1 MNDPGAQHPGDPVP
15 LGQRYLGADPIDWC
29 GAAVYPMY
37 TEALPAGTTA
47 LHLRALSVMPPPDVS
62 GLGIGLSVQDGHVNL
77 NGRSLA
83 GVDIW
88 SEALVDGIDISV
100 TADAPDALFTLTPVW
115 VAGTSEHQSW
125 TGNYGVVVDLLPDGA
140 STLWCSTGPGTPD
153 FNELVVELT
162 TGPAPAPVVP
172 DPPTP
177 ATAPAPPAAPTH
189 PAPHLSAVPPPHPLA
204 AGPAQTEPHPPA
216 TQPARAAQP
225 PSAAQ
230 PSLIGPDSSALPPP
244 LVATTPVSAQASSA
258 TSMLPTSMPSAQTS
272 AERQTM
278 PAESTASSAPAT
290 PPAVALPARPNP
302 RIASGPSAAQVSP
315 AVVTPS
321 ATPTPLLASTPP
333 AASTI
338 SLSSIPAR
346 EAVDRVGASDPST
359 SHTEESDLAMSA
371 ALVTAPLKPI
381 SPDADPAAQA
391 SADQAFSRALHDLG
405 TAMYARGEQDSA
417 RALWTQAAEAGH
429 SGAAYDL
436 GMLLLAAGDRIAAE
450 KWLKAAARDDA
461 RAAAS
466 LSELPRPS

>member
-47 LHLRALSVMPPPDVS
+47 VRLRALSVMPPPDVS

-125 TGNYGVVVDLLPDGA
+125 TGNYGMVVDLLPDGA

-162 TGPAPAPVVP
+162 TGPAPSPSGSPAPSAPGAPVTV
-172 DPPTP
+172 
-177 ATAPAPPAAPTH
+177 AAPSSPMPPVPAE
-189 PAPHLSAVPPPHPLA
+189 PAPHLSVAVTS
-204 AGPAQTEPHPPA
+204 PAPPA
-216 TQPARAAQP
+216 
-225 PSAAQ
+225 
-230 PSLIGPDSSALPPP
+230 
-244 LVATTPVSAQASSA
+244 SA
-258 TSMLPTSMPSAQTS
+258 T
-272 AERQTM
+272 
-278 PAESTASSAPAT
+278 
-290 PPAVALPARPNP
+290 PAVAQRSPARPESAAP
-302 RIASGPSAAQVSP
+302 TATPAVVLPATVIPPVTSGPSAAPASAVTVTSP
-315 AVVTPS
+315 A
-321 ATPTPLLASTPP
+321 ARTPLIGSSPP
-333 AASTI
+333 AAPMTSPP
-338 SLSSIPAR
+338 PAP
-346 EAVDRVGASDPST
+346 EAIDPAAVPDPTGSRA
-359 SHTEESDLAMSA
+359 EAPDLATSS
-371 ALVTAPLKPI
+371 ALVTAPLTPI
-381 SPDADPAAQA
+381 SAAAGVSSQV
-391 SADQAFSRALHDLG
+391 SAEQAFSRALYDLG

-436 GMLLLAAGDRIAAE
+436 GMLLMAVGDQVGAQN
-450 KWLKAAARDDA
+450 WLEAAARDDA

-466 LSELPRPS
+466 LTELSRRP